1 MFTLFLNKSTRSTVT
16 TVLLLNKDLTTSSSY
31 HCVKFDQGVGMR
43 FTISR
48 EKLQEGLA
56 AVGPS
61 IPAKTTLP
69 VLANILLETTERG
82 IRLSGT
88 DLDIAVSTEV
98 SADVE
103 TPGAITIPAKKLSE
117 IARELPPAPV
127 KIAAMGEQR
136 ITLECG
142 RSKFKLLGL
151 PRDEFPT
158 FPQVRFQESWRVRS
172 GDLQKLISHTAFAV
186 STEESRPILNGV
198 LWELRPER
206 MRMVA
211 TNGHRLARMD
221 LPISSAAAPGGD
233 LIVPPKALEQV
244 RRLFPAEEELE
255 IAQGDNHLGFRSPF
269 TAVFT
274 RLIEGP
280 YPNYEQVI
288 PRDNDRIAISDKVAL
303 VSALKRMSVIASD
316 QTHRIRL
323 SFNSGLLR
331 FSVQTP
337 DLGEAQ
343 DELPIRFTGDQID
356 IGFNAN
362 YLLEILRYIPTEEVR
377 LTLKAPERAATV
389 EPEGWSDPASY
400 LCLVMPL
407 RLMD

>member
-1 MFTLFLNKSTRSTVT
+1 
-16 TVLLLNKDLTTSSSY
+16 
-31 HCVKFDQGVGMR
+31 MR

-56 AVGPS
+56 AVAAS

-69 VLANILLETTERG
+69 VLANILVETTERG

-98 SADVE
+98 AADVE
-103 TPGAITIPAKKLSE
+103 TAGAITVPAKKLQE
-117 IARELPPAPV
+117 IARELPPSPV
-127 KIAAMGEQR
+127 KITASGEQR
-136 ITLECG
+136 VSIECG
-142 RSKFKLLGL
+142 RSRFKLLGL
-151 PRDEFPT
+151 PKDEFPS
-158 FPQVRFQESWRVRS
+158 FPAVRFDESWRIKS
-172 GDLQKLISHTAFAV
+172 GDLQKLIQHTSFAV

-198 LWELRPER
+198 LWELRPDK

-211 TNGHRLARMD
+211 TNGHRLAKMEV
-221 LPISSAAAPGGD
+221 PVTSSGAPSGD
-233 LIVPPKALEQV
+233 LIVPPKALEQI

-255 IAQGDNHLGFRSPF
+255 IARGDNHLGFRSPF
-269 TAVFT
+269 TSVFT

-288 PRDNDRIAISDKVAL
+288 PKDNDKYAIADRASL
-303 VSALKRMSVIASD
+303 QSALKRMSVIASD

-323 SFNSGLLR
+323 SFNAAMLK

-337 DLGEAQ
+337 DLGEAN
-343 DELPIRFTGDQID
+343 DELPIRFTGDPLD
-356 IGFNAN
+356 IGFNAA
-362 YLLEILRYIPTEEVR
+362 YLLEILKYIPTEEVK
-377 LTLKAPERAATV
+377 LTFKAPERAATV
-389 EPEGWSDPASY
+389 EPEGWSDQAQY

-407 RLMD
+407 RLVD

>member
-1 MFTLFLNKSTRSTVT
+1 
-16 TVLLLNKDLTTSSSY
+16 
-31 HCVKFDQGVGMR
+31 MR

-48 EKLQEGLA
+48 EKLQEGLT
-56 AVGPS
+56 AVTAT
-61 IPAKTTLP
+61 IPTKTTLP
-69 VLANILLETTERG
+69 VLSNILVETTDKG

-98 SADVE
+98 AADVE
-103 TPGAITIPAKKLSE
+103 AQGAITIPAKKLSE
-117 IARELPPAPV
+117 IARELPPSPV
-127 KIAAMGEQR
+127 KMATAGEQR
-136 ITLECG
+136 VTLDCG
-142 RSKFKLLGL
+142 RSHFKILGL
-151 PRDEFPT
+151 PRDEFPS
-158 FPQVRFQESWRVRS
+158 FPTVRFNESWRIRS
-172 GDLQKLISHTAFAV
+172 GDLQKLISHTSFAV

-198 LWELRPER
+198 LWELRPEQ

-211 TNGHRLARMD
+211 TNGHRLAKMEM
-221 LPISSAAAPGGD
+221 PIPSTSAPSGD

-244 RRLFPAEEELE
+244 RRLFPQDEELE
-255 IAQGDNHLGFRSPF
+255 IARGDNHLGFRSPF
-269 TAVFT
+269 TSVFT

-280 YPNYEQVI
+280 YPPYEQVI
-288 PRDNDRIAISDKVAL
+288 PKDNNRVAIADRAAL
-303 VSALKRMSVIASD
+303 MSALRRMSVIASD

-323 SFNSGLLR
+323 SFNSGMVR

-337 DLGEAQ
+337 DLGEAT
-343 DELPIRFTGDQID
+343 DELPVRYTGDQLD

-389 EPEGWSDPASY
+389 EPEGWSDPATY

-407 RLMD
+407 RLLD

>member
-1 MFTLFLNKSTRSTVT
+1 
-16 TVLLLNKDLTTSSSY
+16 
-31 HCVKFDQGVGMR
+31 MR

-61 IPAKTTLP
+61 IPSKTTLP

-103 TPGAITIPAKKLSE
+103 SAGAITIPAKKLGE

-127 KIAAMGEQR
+127 KIGAIGEQR
-136 ITLECG
+136 VTLECG

-172 GDLQKLISHTAFAV
+172 GDLQKLISHTSFAV

-198 LWELRPER
+198 LWELRPDR

-211 TNGHRLARMD
+211 TNGHRLTRMD
-221 LPISSAAAPGGD
+221 LPISSSGTAGD
-233 LIVPPKALEQV
+233 LIVPPKALDQV
-244 RRLFPAEEELE
+244 RRLFPAEEDLE
-255 IAQGDNHLGFRSPF
+255 VAQGDNHLGFRSPF

-288 PRDNDRIAISDKVAL
+288 PRDNDRVAISDKVAL
-303 VSALKRMSVIASD
+303 TSALKRMSIIASD

-323 SFNSGLLR
+323 SFNAGLLR

-343 DELPIRFTGDQID
+343 DELPIRFTGDPID

-362 YLLEILRYIPTEEVR
+362 YLLEILRFMPTDEVR
-377 LTLKAPERAATV
+377 MTLKAPERAATL

>member
-1 MFTLFLNKSTRSTVT
+1 
-16 TVLLLNKDLTTSSSY
+16 
-31 HCVKFDQGVGMR
+31 MR

-48 EKLQEGLA
+48 EKLQEGLN
-56 AVGPS
+56 AVSAS
-61 IPAKTTLP
+61 IPTKTTLP
-69 VLANILLETTERG
+69 VLANILVETTDRG

-98 SADVE
+98 TADVE
-103 TPGAITIPAKKLSE
+103 APGAVTIPAKKLSE
-117 IARELPPAPV
+117 LARELPPAPV
-127 KIAAMGEQR
+127 KIAALGEQR

-158 FPQVRFQESWRVRS
+158 FPVVRFNESWRIKS
-172 GDLQKLISHTAFAV
+172 GDLQKLIGATVFAV

-198 LWELRPER
+198 LWELRPEQ

-211 TNGHRLARMD
+211 TNGHRLAKMEI
-221 LPISSAAAPGGD
+221 PIVATNAPASD

-255 IAQGDNHLGFRSPF
+255 VARGENHIGFRSPL
-269 TAVFT
+269 TAVYT

-280 YPNYEQVI
+280 YPNYDQVI
-288 PRDNDRIAISDKVAL
+288 PRDNDKYAIADKTAL
-303 VSALKRMSVIASD
+303 ISALKRMSVIASD
-316 QTHRIRL
+316 QTHRIRMA
-323 SFNSGLLR
+323 FNSGMLK
-331 FSVQTP
+331 FSVTTP

-343 DELPIRFTGDQID
+343 DELPIRYNGDPLE
-356 IGFNAN
+356 IGFNAS
-362 YLLEILRYIPTEEVR
+362 YLLEILRYMPTDEVR
-377 LTLKAPERAATV
+377 LTFKAPERAATM
-389 EPEGWSDPASY
+389 EPEGWTDSATY
-400 LCLVMPL
+400 MCLVMPL

>member
-1 MFTLFLNKSTRSTVT
+1 
-16 TVLLLNKDLTTSSSY
+16 
-31 HCVKFDQGVGMR
+31 MR

-56 AVGPS
+56 AVTAS

-69 VLANILLETTERG
+69 VLANILIEATDKG

-88 DLDIAVSTEV
+88 DLDIAVTTEV
-98 SADVE
+98 AADVE
-103 TPGAITIPAKKLSE
+103 TTGATTVPAKKLSE

-127 KIAAMGEQR
+127 RIAAAGEQR
-136 ITLECG
+136 VSLDCG
-142 RSKFKLLGL
+142 RSHFKILGL
-151 PRDEFPT
+151 PRDEFPA
-158 FPQVRFQESWRVRS
+158 FPNVSFKESWRIRS
-172 GDLQKLISHTAFAV
+172 GDLQKLITHTSFAV

-198 LWELRPER
+198 LWELRPEM

-211 TNGHRLARMD
+211 TNGHRLAKMD
-221 LPISSAAAPGGD
+221 TPIKSGGAPSSD
-233 LIVPPKALEQV
+233 LIVPAKALEQI
-244 RRLFPAEEELE
+244 RRLFPEDEELE
-255 IAQGDNHLGFRSPF
+255 IAKGDNHLGFRSPF

-280 YPNYEQVI
+280 YPPYDQVL
-288 PRDNDRIAISDKVAL
+288 PKDNNRVAIADRTAL
-303 VSALKRMSVIASD
+303 TSALRRMSIIASD

-323 SFNSGLLR
+323 SFNAGMLK

-337 DLGEAQ
+337 DLGEAA
-343 DELPIRFTGDQID
+343 DELAVRYTGDALD

-362 YLLEILRYIPTEEVR
+362 YLLEILRFIPTDEVR
-377 LTLKAPERAATV
+377 LTFKAPERAATI
-389 EPEGWSDPASY
+389 EPEGWADPASY

-407 RLMD
+407 RLLD